1 MQFNDLGAQ
10 MARIRPQ
17 VDAGIARVLDH
28 GKFILGPEVA
38 ELEEQLAA
46 FVGVP
51 HCISCANG
59 TDALQIAFMALG
71 IGHGDEVITPGFTYI
86 ATAEAAA
93 VLGAKPVYVDIDPI
107 TYNLDPA
114 LIEAAITPRTRAIVA
129 VSLYGQCADFDA
141 INAIADRHGI
151 AVVEDAAQSFGA
163 TYRGRRSG
171 ALSTIATTS
180 FFPSKPL
187 GCYGDGGALF
197 TADVDLAKSLRR
209 IARHGQDGR
218 YNHVVIGM
226 NSRLDTVQAAVLLAK
241 MSIFDDEIELRQQV
255 ADGYAA
261 EFSRAGLNIAPTV
274 AEGNTSVWAQY
285 TVRVPNRAAVQAA
298 LSAAGIPSVVHYPAP
313 LNRQPAVADPH
324 AVLPVGDQAAS
335 EVLSLPMHPYLA
347 RAEQARI
354 VDALADALHAAAAA
368 A

>member
-1 MQFNDLGAQ
+1 MTMQFNDLGAQ

-38 ELEEQLAA
+38 ELEEHLAA

-71 IGHGDEVITPGFTYI
+71 IGQGDEVVTPGFTYI

-107 TYNLDPA
+107 TYNLNPA

-141 INAIADRHGI
+141 INAIADRYGI
-151 AVVEDAAQSFGA
+151 TVIEDAAQSFGA
-163 TYRGRRSG
+163 TYRGRRSC

-197 TADVDLAKSLRR
+197 TADAKLARSLRR
-209 IARHGQDGR
+209 IARHGQDGC
-218 YNHVVIGM
+218 YNHVVVGI

-241 MSIFDDEIELRQQV
+241 MAIFEEEIDLRQRV

-261 EFSRAGLNIAPTV
+261 EFARAGLDLAPKV
-274 AEGNTSVWAQY
+274 REGHTSVWAQY
-285 TVRVPNRAAVQAA
+285 TVRVPKRARK
-298 LSAAGIPSVVHYPAP
+298 SVV
-313 LNRQPAVADPH
+313 
-324 AVLPVGDQAAS
+324 
-335 EVLSLPMHPYLA
+335 
-347 RAEQARI
+347 
-354 VDALADALHAAAAA
+354 
-368 A
+368 